1 MFRYIYLRL
10 KRDLFTMYKLLAALL
25 LFLGCFLTEA
35 KQNKLVAC
43 VDEHPP
49 YQYIADVPYG
59 KHITALE
66 ILAEVLGKQLT
77 FVKSPNI
84 ARCLSFLNAGS
95 VDVIAGLN
103 ITKQRQEFTF
113 YAPFK
118 LADQLTAVS
127 KKNITI
133 NKYSDFKG
141 KIIGVPRGATYFA
154 KFDND
159 DTLNKVAIQNEIVGL
174 SMILKNRID
183 FMLGGPELLNIAPEN
198 EGYKALKASKIN
210 LQEDFSNITH
220 FGFSVRNKLAMSQE
234 EITSLVKE
242 AFEKGRFKL
251 PEQAKD

>member
-1 MFRYIYLRL
+1 
-10 KRDLFTMYKLLAALL
+10 MYKLIAVVL
-25 LFLGCFLTEA
+25 LFSCCFFTKA

-84 ARCLSFLNAGS
+84 ARCLSFLNAGH

-118 LADQLTAVS
+118 LADELSAISRKDV
-127 KKNITI
+127 II
-133 NKYSDFKG
+133 NDYNDFKG
-141 KIIGVPRGATYFA
+141 KIIGVPRGAVYYD

-159 DTLNKVAIQNEIVGL
+159 LSLNKVAIQNEIVGL

-183 FMLGGPELLNIAPEN
+183 LILAGPDILNTDPDN
-198 EGYKALKASKIN
+198 KGYKKLKASKIN
-210 LQEDFSNITH
+210 LGEDFANVTY
-220 FGFSVRNKLAMSQE
+220 FGFSIRNNLAMSQE

-242 AFEKGRFKL
+242 AFEQGRFKL
-251 PEQAKD
+251 PEQVKD